1 MTLKKARSKI
11 SSNTN
16 FDLIRAVLIPA
27 IVREFILPLL
37 GLSLILT
44 PVSSNADTLRG
55 IYRNNLGVRSE
66 NEKKSL
72 EAYRRFNSA
81 LVDLPFA
88 PEVHYNLGNS
98 FLENKEFD
106 KAISEYRQAL
116 KLTHES
122 SRHDRSLR
130 FLALFNSGVAM
141 AEQKKVDEALG
152 FYQAALEY
160 EPDSI
165 ETKTN
170 IELLAQQGGGQ
181 GEGEGKDQK
190 PNKDGK
196 DPKNQKP
203 KPDGKDQKPQDPQK
217 QEPPK
222 PKPFQSKELNQQ
234 DVNRIL
240 EELKRQE
247 DSIREKMQKEGP
259 KDAPLDKDW

>member
-1 MTLKKARSKI
+1 MNLQKRLGRLKLPFVWPLIWPLI
-11 SSNTN
+11 ST
-16 FDLIRAVLIPA
+16 
-27 IVREFILPLL
+27 IV

-44 PVSSNADTLRG
+44 SISSSADTLRG
-55 IYRNNLGVRSE
+55 IYRNNQGVRSE
-66 NEKKSL
+66 KEKKSL

-98 FLENKEFD
+98 FLENKEYE
-106 KAISEYRQAL
+106 KALSEYRQAL

-122 SRHDRSLR
+122 SRHDREIK

-141 AEQKKVDEALG
+141 AEQKKVDEALS
-152 FYQAALEY
+152 FYQAALDY
-160 EPDSI
+160 ESDSI

-203 KPDGKDQKPQDPQK
+203 KPDGKDQKPQEPNPQK

-259 KDAPLDKDW
+259 KDAPLEKDW